1 MDLVIKN
8 CRLIDKTG
16 DYYIK
21 IDEGKIAEISKTI
34 TDSGFIILQFVI
46 QNESLEEY
54 YLSKV
59 DSSADTKNNSKRF
72 KLFRKKGA

>member
-21 IDEGKIAEISKTI
+21 IDEGKIAEISKTP
-34 TDSGFIILQFVI
+34 
-46 QNESLEEY
+46 LE
-54 YLSKV
+54 
-59 DSSADTKNNSKRF
+59 ADKTIDVKNNYV
-72 KLFRKKGA
+72 LP